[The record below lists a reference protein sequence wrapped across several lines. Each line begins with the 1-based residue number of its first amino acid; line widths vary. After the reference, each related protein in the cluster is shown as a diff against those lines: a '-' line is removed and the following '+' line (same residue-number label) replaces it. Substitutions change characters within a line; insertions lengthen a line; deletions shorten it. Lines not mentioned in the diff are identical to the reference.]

1 MPITPTTRRA
11 GSRVGARAGAVVVA
25 ALLAVALVGCGR
37 ESSATDQPHIGGER
51 FERVTFADLP
61 RPDNGSQTSYAKT
74 GNNQTEVIEI
84 PGTDVQNT
92 LDWYDQQLTA
102 QGWTKQTGPE
112 TTRDGTL
119 VTYSRLGRT
128 VALVAAEGT
137 STKPEEPAP
146 TQVTVSFNNLA
157 LP

>member
-1 MPITPTTRRA
+1 VLLTPTIRRA
-11 GSRVGARAGAVVVA
+11 GSVVAA

-37 ESSATDQPHIGGER
+37 ESDVSEQPHIGGER
-51 FERVTFADLP
+51 FQRVTFEDLP
-61 RPDNGSQTSYAKT
+61 RPENGTQTAYQSE
-74 GNNQTEVIEI
+74 GDNQTEIIEI
-84 PGTDVQNT
+84 AGTDVEDA
-92 LDWYDQQLTA
+92 LDWYDEALTA

-128 VALVAAEGT
+128 VAILATEGT
-137 STKPEEPAP
+137 SSTTDEPAP
-146 TQVTVSFNNLA
+146 TSVTVSFNNLA